1 MRTNKKERKYNARE
15 FYDFIKSSYRYNSF
29 AIIFDKNYSKT
40 NPNIIRTQMIATNPS
55 FDEKLPCVIAES
67 NLGYANCFYEFLEN
81 VGIKNFSIDDILEIL
96 HIGSTIMTEHD
107 KEVWN
112 KREELENQLG
122 FEIRIIDNYV
132 MLLERKV

>member
-29 AIIFDKNYSKT
+29 AIIFEKNYSKT

-67 NLGYANCFYEFLEN
+67 NLGYSNCFYEFLKN

-112 KREELENQLG
+112 KRKELENQLG

>member
-1 MRTNKKERKYNARE
+1 MRTNKEERKYNARE

-29 AIIFDKNYSKT
+29 AIIFEKNYSKT

-67 NLGYANCFYEFLEN
+67 NLGYSNCFYEFLEN

-112 KREELENQLG
+112 KRKELENQLG